1 MILAAA
7 IGLPVGPV
15 IADYFGPATTARWML
30 AKAANEFDQGNVV
43 EAQKLL
49 EDAYKKSPDIAADRN
64 FLRQLDRVEANNE
77 SSAVSSFYVDLW
89 EQRIGRIENP
99 AIRSEAAFAISSLL
113 SNRKKFDD
121 AARILNVNLPP
132 IEERTA
138 VQNNQMAYMR
148 ALAGKDLEQALV
160 EIDMAIKT
168 AENESFLDTKGWVLH
183 RMGRNE
189 EALVVMDKSLEKLT
203 EAWSSN
209 PKLERCLVRIEELQ
223 AQSAAATPPS
233 DMPSDNTESANPAIE
248 NARPEPLAAEPLAA
262 EPVAAEPVA
271 AEPVAAEP
279 LAAEPLAAE
288 PLAAEPAVSS
298 RTKGWGVD
306 ALLEEFPELS
316 RGLPETL
323 EIYAT
328 LRYHR
333 LRICEALGKTQE
345 VARETAWLHAFS
357 KKELDELF

>member
-1 MILAAA
+1 MSSGTFVNRMILAAA

-89 EQRIGRIENP
+89 EQRIGQIENP

-132 IEERTA
+132 LEERTA

-148 ALAGKDLEQALV
+148 ALAGKDLEQALI

-189 EALVVMDKSLEKLT
+189 EALVVMDKSLAKLT
-203 EAWSSN
+203 EAWSAN

-223 AQSAAATPPS
+223 AQP
-233 DMPSDNTESANPAIE
+233 
-248 NARPEPLAAEPLAA
+248 
-262 EPVAAEPVA
+262 
-271 AEPVAAEP
+271 
-279 LAAEPLAAE
+279 
-288 PLAAEPAVSS
+288 AAEPANAESANAESANAESANAESVAAGSVVSS

-345 VARETAWLHAFS
+345 VAREAAWLHAFS

>member
-7 IGLPVGPV
+7 IGLPVGPG

-89 EQRIGRIENP
+89 EQRIGQIENP

-132 IEERTA
+132 LEERTA

-148 ALAGKDLEQALV
+148 ALAGKDLEQALI
-160 EIDMAIKT
+160 EIDTAIKT

-189 EALVVMDKSLEKLT
+189 EALVVMDKSLAKLT
-203 EAWSSN
+203 EAWNSN

-223 AQSAAATPPS
+223 AQP
-233 DMPSDNTESANPAIE
+233 
-248 NARPEPLAAEPLAA
+248 
-262 EPVAAEPVA
+262 
-271 AEPVAAEP
+271 
-279 LAAEPLAAE
+279 
-288 PLAAEPAVSS
+288 AAEPANAESANAESVAAGSVVSS

>member
-1 MILAAA
+1 MSSGTFVNRMILAAA

-30 AKAANEFDQGNVV
+30 AKAANEFDQGNVD

-89 EQRIGRIENP
+89 EQRIGQIENP

-132 IEERTA
+132 LEERTA

-148 ALAGKDLEQALV
+148 ALAGKDLEQALI
-160 EIDMAIKT
+160 EIDTAIKT

-189 EALVVMDKSLEKLT
+189 EALVVMDKSLAKLT
-203 EAWSSN
+203 EAWSAN

-223 AQSAAATPPS
+223 AQP
-233 DMPSDNTESANPAIE
+233 
-248 NARPEPLAAEPLAA
+248 
-262 EPVAAEPVA
+262 
-271 AEPVAAEP
+271 
-279 LAAEPLAAE
+279 
-288 PLAAEPAVSS
+288 AAEPANAESANAESANAESANAESVAAGSVVSS

-345 VARETAWLHAFS
+345 VAREAAWLHAFS

>member
-1 MILAAA
+1 MSSGTFVNRMILAAA

-64 FLRQLDRVEANNE
+64 FLRQLDRVEADNE

-148 ALAGKDLEQALV
+148 ALAGKELEQALV

-189 EALVVMDKSLEKLT
+189 EALVVMDKSLAKLT
-203 EAWSSN
+203 EAWNSN

-223 AQSAAATPPS
+223 AQP
-233 DMPSDNTESANPAIE
+233 
-248 NARPEPLAAEPLAA
+248 
-262 EPVAAEPVA
+262 
-271 AEPVAAEP
+271 
-279 LAAEPLAAE
+279 
-288 PLAAEPAVSS
+288 AAEPANAEPANAEPANAEPANAEPANAESMVSS

-333 LRICEALGKTQE
+333 MRICEALGKTQE

>member
-1 MILAAA
+1 MSSGTFVNRMILAAA

-89 EQRIGRIENP
+89 EQRIGQIENP

-121 AARILNVNLPP
+121 AARILTVNLPP
-132 IEERTA
+132 LEERTA

-148 ALAGKDLEQALV
+148 ALAGKDLEQALI

-189 EALVVMDKSLEKLT
+189 EALVVMDKSLAKLT
-203 EAWSSN
+203 EAWSAN

-223 AQSAAATPPS
+223 AQP
-233 DMPSDNTESANPAIE
+233 
-248 NARPEPLAAEPLAA
+248 
-262 EPVAAEPVA
+262 
-271 AEPVAAEP
+271 
-279 LAAEPLAAE
+279 
-288 PLAAEPAVSS
+288 AAEPATAEPAAAESANAESVVSS

-345 VARETAWLHAFS
+345 VAREAAWLYAFS

>member
-1 MILAAA
+1 MSSGTFVNRMILAAA

-64 FLRQLDRVEANNE
+64 FLKQLDRVEANNE

-99 AIRSEAAFAISSLL
+99 AIRSEAALAISSLL

-121 AARILNVNLPP
+121 AARILNLNLPP
-132 IEERTA
+132 FEKRTA

-168 AENESFLDTKGWVLH
+168 AENESYLDTKGWVLH

-189 EALVVMDKSLEKLT
+189 EALVVMDKSLAKLT
-203 EAWSSN
+203 EAWNAN

-223 AQSAAATPPS
+223 AEELQ
-233 DMPSDNTESANPAIE
+233 
-248 NARPEPLAAEPLAA
+248 A
-262 EPVAAEPVA
+262 EPVATEPVA
-271 AEPVAAEP
+271 TEPV
-279 LAAEPLAAE
+279 
-288 PLAAEPAVSS
+288 VSS
-298 RTKGWGVD
+298 KAKGWGVD

>member
-1 MILAAA
+1 MSSDTFVNRMILAAA

-64 FLRQLDRVEANNE
+64 FLKQLDRVEANNE
-77 SSAVSSFYVDLW
+77 SSAVSGIYVDLW
-89 EQRIGRIENP
+89 EQRIGQIENL
-99 AIRSEAAFAISSLL
+99 AIPSEAAIAISSLL
-113 SNRKKFDD
+113 SNRKKFDE

-132 IEERTA
+132 LEERTA

-168 AENESFLDTKGWVLH
+168 AENESFLDTKAWVLH
-183 RMGRNE
+183 RLGRNE
-189 EALVVMDKSLEKLT
+189 EALVVMDKSLAKLT
-203 EAWSSN
+203 EAWNAN
-209 PKLERCLVRIEELQ
+209 PKLEQCLVRIAELQ
-223 AQSAAATPPS
+223 AAELQA
-233 DMPSDNTESANPAIE
+233 E
-248 NARPEPLAAEPLAA
+248 PEASETTAAE
-262 EPVAAEPVA
+262 
-271 AEPVAAEP
+271 
-279 LAAEPLAAE
+279 
-288 PLAAEPAVSS
+288 SS
-298 RTKGWGVD
+298 ASSKTKGWGVD

-333 LRICEALGKTQE
+333 LRIFEALGKTQE

>member
-1 MILAAA
+1 MSSGTFVNRMILAAA

-30 AKAANEFDQGNVV
+30 ARAANEFDQGNVLG
-43 EAQKLL
+43 AQKLL

-64 FLRQLDRVEANNE
+64 FLKQLDRVEANNE

-89 EQRIGRIENP
+89 EKRIGQIENP
-99 AIRSEAAFAISSLL
+99 EIRSEAAFAISSLL
-113 SNRKKFDD
+113 SNRKKFDE

-132 IEERTA
+132 LEERTA

-168 AENESFLDTKGWVLH
+168 AENESYLDTKGWVLH

-189 EALVVMDKSLEKLT
+189 EALVVMDKSLAKLT

-223 AQSAAATPPS
+223 A
-233 DMPSDNTESANPAIE
+233 ESATA
-248 NARPEPLAAEPLAA
+248 EPTAAEPTA
-262 EPVAAEPVA
+262 
-271 AEPVAAEP
+271 
-279 LAAEPLAAE
+279 
-288 PLAAEPAVSS
+288 S
-298 RTKGWGVD
+298 RKTKGWGVD
-306 ALLEEFPELS
+306 ALLEEFPVLS

-333 LRICEALGKTQE
+333 LCICEALGKTQE
-345 VARETAWLHAFS
+345 VAREAAWLHAFS

>member
-1 MILAAA
+1 MSSGTFVNRMILAAA

-30 AKAANEFDQGNVV
+30 ARAANEFDQGNVLG
-43 EAQKLL
+43 AQKLL

-64 FLRQLDRVEANNE
+64 FLKQLDRVEANNE

-89 EQRIGRIENP
+89 EKRIGQIENP
-99 AIRSEAAFAISSLL
+99 EIRSEAAFAISSLL
-113 SNRKKFDD
+113 SNRKKFDE

-132 IEERTA
+132 LEERTA

-148 ALAGKDLEQALV
+148 ALAGKDLDQALV

-168 AENESFLDTKGWVLH
+168 AENESYLDTKGWVLH

-189 EALVVMDKSLEKLT
+189 EALVVMDKSLAKLT

-223 AQSAAATPPS
+223 A
-233 DMPSDNTESANPAIE
+233 ESATA
-248 NARPEPLAAEPLAA
+248 EPTAAEPTAA
-262 EPVAAEPVA
+262 EPTA
-271 AEPVAAEP
+271 
-279 LAAEPLAAE
+279 
-288 PLAAEPAVSS
+288 S
-298 RTKGWGVD
+298 RKTKGWGVD

-333 LRICEALGKTQE
+333 LCICEALGKTQE
-345 VARETAWLHAFS
+345 VAREAAWLHAFS

>member
-1 MILAAA
+1 MSSGTFVNRMILAAA

-64 FLRQLDRVEANNE
+64 FLKQLDRVEANNE

-99 AIRSEAAFAISSLL
+99 AIRAEAALAISSLL

-121 AARILNVNLPP
+121 AARILNLNLPP
-132 IEERTA
+132 FEKRTA

-168 AENESFLDTKGWVLH
+168 AENESYLDTKGWVLH

-189 EALVVMDKSLEKLT
+189 EALVVMDKSLAKLT
-203 EAWSSN
+203 EAWNAN
-209 PKLERCLVRIEELQ
+209 PKLERCLVRIGELQAEELQ
-223 AQSAAATPPS
+223 A
-233 DMPSDNTESANPAIE
+233 ESV
-248 NARPEPLAAEPLAA
+248 AAESVAA
-262 EPVAAEPVA
+262 ESVAAEPV
-271 AEPVAAEP
+271 
-279 LAAEPLAAE
+279 
-288 PLAAEPAVSS
+288 VSS
-298 RTKGWGVD
+298 KAKGWGVD

>member
-1 MILAAA
+1 MSSGTFVNRMILAAA

-89 EQRIGRIENP
+89 EQRIGQIENP

-132 IEERTA
+132 LEERTA

-148 ALAGKDLEQALV
+148 ALAGKDLEQALI
-160 EIDMAIKT
+160 EIDTAIKT

-189 EALVVMDKSLEKLT
+189 EALVVMDKSLAKLT
-203 EAWSSN
+203 EAWSAN

-223 AQSAAATPPS
+223 AQP
-233 DMPSDNTESANPAIE
+233 
-248 NARPEPLAAEPLAA
+248 
-262 EPVAAEPVA
+262 
-271 AEPVAAEP
+271 
-279 LAAEPLAAE
+279 
-288 PLAAEPAVSS
+288 AAEPAAAEPANAEPANAEPANAEPANAESVVSS

-345 VARETAWLHAFS
+345 VAREAAWLHAFS

>member
-1 MILAAA
+1 MSSGTFVNRMILAAA

-64 FLRQLDRVEANNE
+64 FLKQLDRVEANNE

-148 ALAGKDLEQALV
+148 ALAGKELEQALV

-189 EALVVMDKSLEKLT
+189 EALVVMDKSLAKLT
-203 EAWSSN
+203 EAWNSN

-233 DMPSDNTESANPAIE
+233 DMPSDNTESANPAAE
-248 NARPEPLAAEPLAA
+248 NAPPEPA
-262 EPVAAEPVA
+262 
-271 AEPVAAEP
+271 
-279 LAAEPLAAE
+279 
-288 PLAAEPAVSS
+288 AAEPAVSS

-333 LRICEALGKTQE
+333 MRICEALGKTQE

>member
-1 MILAAA
+1 MSSGTFVNRMILAAA

-64 FLRQLDRVEANNE
+64 FLRQLDRVEANND

-132 IEERTA
+132 FEERTA

-189 EALVVMDKSLEKLT
+189 EALVVMDQSLEKLT

-223 AQSAAATPPS
+223 AQSAAATPPT
-233 DMPSDNTESANPAIE
+233 DMPSDNTESANTAIE
-248 NARPEPLAAEPLAA
+248 NARPEP
-262 EPVAAEPVA
+262 VAAEPV
-271 AEPVAAEP
+271 
-279 LAAEPLAAE
+279 
-288 PLAAEPAVSS
+288 AAEPAVSS

-333 LRICEALGKTQE
+333 MRICEALGKTQE

>member
-1 MILAAA
+1 MSSGTFVNRMILAAA

-30 AKAANEFDQGNVV
+30 ARAANEFDQGNVLG
-43 EAQKLL
+43 AQKLL

-64 FLRQLDRVEANNE
+64 FLKQLDRVEANNE

-89 EQRIGRIENP
+89 EKRIGQIENP
-99 AIRSEAAFAISSLL
+99 EIRSEAAFAISSLL
-113 SNRKKFDD
+113 SNRKKFDE

-132 IEERTA
+132 LEERTA

-168 AENESFLDTKGWVLH
+168 AENESYLDTKGWVLH

-189 EALVVMDKSLEKLT
+189 EALVVMDKSLAKLT

-223 AQSAAATPPS
+223 A
-233 DMPSDNTESANPAIE
+233 ESATA
-248 NARPEPLAAEPLAA
+248 EPTAAEPTA
-262 EPVAAEPVA
+262 
-271 AEPVAAEP
+271 
-279 LAAEPLAAE
+279 
-288 PLAAEPAVSS
+288 S
-298 RTKGWGVD
+298 RKTKGWGVD

-333 LRICEALGKTQE
+333 LCICEALGKTQE
-345 VARETAWLHAFS
+345 VAREAAWLHAFS

>member
-64 FLRQLDRVEANNE
+64 FLKQLDRVEANNE

-99 AIRSEAAFAISSLL
+99 AIRSEAALAISSLL

-121 AARILNVNLPP
+121 AARILNLNLPP
-132 IEERTA
+132 FEERTA

-168 AENESFLDTKGWVLH
+168 AENESYLDTKGWVLH

-189 EALVVMDKSLEKLT
+189 EALVVMDKSLAKLT
-203 EAWSSN
+203 EAWNAN
-209 PKLERCLVRIEELQ
+209 PKLERCLVRIGELQAEELQ
-223 AQSAAATPPS
+223 A
-233 DMPSDNTESANPAIE
+233 ESV
-248 NARPEPLAAEPLAA
+248 AAESVAA
-262 EPVAAEPVA
+262 ESVAAEPV
-271 AEPVAAEP
+271 
-279 LAAEPLAAE
+279 
-288 PLAAEPAVSS
+288 VSS
-298 RTKGWGVD
+298 KAKGWGVD

>member
-99 AIRSEAAFAISSLL
+99 AIRSEAALAITSLL

-132 IEERTA
+132 LEERTA

-189 EALVVMDKSLEKLT
+189 EALVVMDKSLAKLT

-223 AQSAAATPPS
+223 AQSAAATLPTDMPS
-233 DMPSDNTESANPAIE
+233 DMSSDNTESANTAIE
-248 NARPEPLAAEPLAA
+248 NAPP
-262 EPVAAEPVA
+262 EPVAAEPV
-271 AEPVAAEP
+271 
-279 LAAEPLAAE
+279 
-288 PLAAEPAVSS
+288 AAEPAVSS

-333 LRICEALGKTQE
+333 MRICEALGKTQE

>member
-1 MILAAA
+1 MSSGTFVNRMILAAA

-64 FLRQLDRVEANNE
+64 FLKQLDRVEANNE

-99 AIRSEAAFAISSLL
+99 AIRAEAALAISSLL

-121 AARILNVNLPP
+121 AARILNLNLPP
-132 IEERTA
+132 FEERTA

-168 AENESFLDTKGWVLH
+168 AENESYLDTKGWVLH

-189 EALVVMDKSLEKLT
+189 EALVVMDKSLAKLT
-203 EAWSSN
+203 EAWNAN

-223 AQSAAATPPS
+223 AEPVATEPVA
-233 DMPSDNTESANPAIE
+233 TEPVAIE
-248 NARPEPLAAEPLAA
+248 PVATEPVAAESTAA
-262 EPVAAEPVA
+262 EPVATEPV
-271 AEPVAAEP
+271 
-279 LAAEPLAAE
+279 
-288 PLAAEPAVSS
+288 VSS
-298 RTKGWGVD
+298 KAKGWGVD

>member
-1 MILAAA
+1 MSSGTFVNRMILAAA

-64 FLRQLDRVEANNE
+64 FLKQLDRVEANNE

-99 AIRSEAAFAISSLL
+99 AIRAEAALAISSLL

-121 AARILNVNLPP
+121 AARILNLNLPP
-132 IEERTA
+132 FEERTA

-168 AENESFLDTKGWVLH
+168 AENESYLDTKGWVLH

-189 EALVVMDKSLEKLT
+189 EALVVMDKSLAKLT
-203 EAWSSN
+203 EAWNAN
-209 PKLERCLVRIEELQ
+209 PKLERCLVRIGELQ
-223 AQSAAATPPS
+223 
-233 DMPSDNTESANPAIE
+233 
-248 NARPEPLAAEPLAA
+248 A
-262 EPVAAEPVA
+262 EPVATEPVA
-271 AEPVAAEP
+271 TEPVATEP
-279 LAAEPLAAE
+279 VATEPV
-288 PLAAEPAVSS
+288 VSS
-298 RTKGWGVD
+298 KAKGWGVD

>member
-1 MILAAA
+1 MSSGTFVNRMILAAA

-89 EQRIGRIENP
+89 EQRIGQIENP

-132 IEERTA
+132 LEERTA

-148 ALAGKDLEQALV
+148 ALAGKDLEQALI
-160 EIDMAIKT
+160 EIDTAIKT

-189 EALVVMDKSLEKLT
+189 EALVVMDKSLAKLT
-203 EAWSSN
+203 EAWSAN

-223 AQSAAATPPS
+223 AQP
-233 DMPSDNTESANPAIE
+233 
-248 NARPEPLAAEPLAA
+248 
-262 EPVAAEPVA
+262 
-271 AEPVAAEP
+271 
-279 LAAEPLAAE
+279 
-288 PLAAEPAVSS
+288 AAEPANAESANAESANAESVAAGSVVSS

-345 VARETAWLHAFS
+345 VAREAAWLHAFS

>member
-1 MILAAA
+1 MSSGTFVNRMILAAA

-64 FLRQLDRVEANNE
+64 FLKQLDRVEANNE

-99 AIRSEAAFAISSLL
+99 AIRAEAALAISSLL

-121 AARILNVNLPP
+121 AARILNLNLPP
-132 IEERTA
+132 FEERTA

-168 AENESFLDTKGWVLH
+168 AENESYLDTKGWVLH

-189 EALVVMDKSLEKLT
+189 EALVVMDKSLAKLT
-203 EAWSSN
+203 EAWNAN
-209 PKLERCLVRIEELQ
+209 PKLERCLVRIGELQAEELQ
-223 AQSAAATPPS
+223 A
-233 DMPSDNTESANPAIE
+233 ESV
-248 NARPEPLAAEPLAA
+248 AAESVAA
-262 EPVAAEPVA
+262 ESVAAESVAAEPV
-271 AEPVAAEP
+271 
-279 LAAEPLAAE
+279 
-288 PLAAEPAVSS
+288 VSGKA
-298 RTKGWGVD
+298 KGWGVD

>member
-64 FLRQLDRVEANNE
+64 FLKQLDRVEANNE

-99 AIRSEAAFAISSLL
+99 AIRAEAALAISSLL

-121 AARILNVNLPP
+121 AARILNLNLPP
-132 IEERTA
+132 FEERTA

-168 AENESFLDTKGWVLH
+168 AENESYLDTKGWVLH

-189 EALVVMDKSLEKLT
+189 EALVVMDKSLAKLT
-203 EAWSSN
+203 EAWNAN

-223 AQSAAATPPS
+223 AEELQ
-233 DMPSDNTESANPAIE
+233 
-248 NARPEPLAAEPLAA
+248 A
-262 EPVAAEPVA
+262 EPVATEPVA
-271 AEPVAAEP
+271 TEPV
-279 LAAEPLAAE
+279 
-288 PLAAEPAVSS
+288 VSS
-298 RTKGWGVD
+298 KAKGWGVD

>member
-15 IADYFGPATTARWML
+15 VADYFGPATTARWML
-30 AKAANEFDQGNVV
+30 AKAANAFDQGNVA

-49 EDAYKKSPDIAADRN
+49 EEAYTKSPDIAADRN
-64 FLRQLDRVEANNE
+64 FLKQVDRVEANND

-89 EQRIGRIENP
+89 ERRIGQIENP

-113 SNRKKFDD
+113 SKRKKFDD
-121 AARILNVNLPP
+121 AARILSENLPSL
-132 IEERTA
+132 EQRTA

-148 ALAGKDLEQALV
+148 ALAGKNLDEALV
-160 EIDMAIKT
+160 EIDTAIKT

-189 EALVVMDKSLEKLT
+189 EALIVMDKSLAKLI

-223 AQSAAATPPS
+223 AQAAGPASQTASQTGQETAS
-233 DMPSDNTESANPAIE
+233 DT
-248 NARPEPLAAEPLAA
+248 
-262 EPVAAEPVA
+262 PVADTPVA
-271 AEPVAAEP
+271 DTPVAEAP
-279 LAAEPLAAE
+279 VA
-288 PLAAEPAVSS
+288 S
-298 RTKGWGVD
+298 RSKGWGVD

-323 EIYAT
+323 EIFAT

-345 VARETAWLHAFS
+345 VDRETAWLQAFS
-357 KKELDELF
+357 KKELEELF

>member
-1 MILAAA
+1 MSSGTFVNRMILAAA

-89 EQRIGRIENP
+89 EQRIGQIENP

-132 IEERTA
+132 LEERTA

-148 ALAGKDLEQALV
+148 ALAGKDLEQALI
-160 EIDMAIKT
+160 EIDTAIKT

-189 EALVVMDKSLEKLT
+189 EALVVMDKSLAKLT
-203 EAWSSN
+203 EAWSAN

-223 AQSAAATPPS
+223 AQ
-233 DMPSDNTESANPAIE
+233 PAV
-248 NARPEPLAAEPLAA
+248 EPAAAEPSNA
-262 EPVAAEPVA
+262 ESVAAGS
-271 AEPVAAEP
+271 
-279 LAAEPLAAE
+279 
-288 PLAAEPAVSS
+288 AVSS

-345 VARETAWLHAFS
+345 VAREAAWLHAFS

>member
-1 MILAAA
+1 MSSGTFVNRMILAAA

-89 EQRIGRIENP
+89 EQRIGQIENP

-132 IEERTA
+132 LEERTA

-148 ALAGKDLEQALV
+148 ALAGKDLEQALI
-160 EIDMAIKT
+160 EIDTAIKT

-189 EALVVMDKSLEKLT
+189 EALVVMDKSLAKLT
-203 EAWSSN
+203 EAWSAN

-223 AQSAAATPPS
+223 AQP
-233 DMPSDNTESANPAIE
+233 
-248 NARPEPLAAEPLAA
+248 
-262 EPVAAEPVA
+262 
-271 AEPVAAEP
+271 
-279 LAAEPLAAE
+279 
-288 PLAAEPAVSS
+288 AAEPAAAEPSNAEPSNAEPSNAEPSNAESVAAGSVVSS

-345 VARETAWLHAFS
+345 VAREAAWLHAFS

>member
-1 MILAAA
+1 
-7 IGLPVGPV
+7 
-15 IADYFGPATTARWML
+15 ML

-64 FLRQLDRVEANNE
+64 FLKQLDRVEANNE

-99 AIRSEAAFAISSLL
+99 AIRAEAALAISSLL

-121 AARILNVNLPP
+121 AARILNLNLPP
-132 IEERTA
+132 FEKRTA

-168 AENESFLDTKGWVLH
+168 AENESYLDTKGWVLH

-189 EALVVMDKSLEKLT
+189 EALVVMDKSLAKLT
-203 EAWSSN
+203 EAWNAN
-209 PKLERCLVRIEELQ
+209 PKLERCLVRIGELQ
-223 AQSAAATPPS
+223 
-233 DMPSDNTESANPAIE
+233 
-248 NARPEPLAAEPLAA
+248 A
-262 EPVAAEPVA
+262 EPVATEPVA
-271 AEPVAAEP
+271 TEPVATEP
-279 LAAEPLAAE
+279 VATEPV
-288 PLAAEPAVSS
+288 VSS
-298 RTKGWGVD
+298 KAKGWGVD

>member
-1 MILAAA
+1 MSSGTFVNRMILAAA

-64 FLRQLDRVEANNE
+64 FLKQLDRVEANNE

-99 AIRSEAAFAISSLL
+99 AIRAEAALAISSLL

-121 AARILNVNLPP
+121 AARILNLNLPP
-132 IEERTA
+132 FEERTA

-168 AENESFLDTKGWVLH
+168 AENESYLDTKGWVLH

-189 EALVVMDKSLEKLT
+189 EALVVMDKSLAKLT
-203 EAWSSN
+203 EAWNAN
-209 PKLERCLVRIEELQ
+209 PKLERCLVRIGELQAEELQ
-223 AQSAAATPPS
+223 A
-233 DMPSDNTESANPAIE
+233 E
-248 NARPEPLAAEPLAA
+248 PEAA

-271 AEPVAAEP
+271 AEPVATEP
-279 LAAEPLAAE
+279 V
-288 PLAAEPAVSS
+288 VSS
-298 RTKGWGVD
+298 KAKGWGVD

>member
-1 MILAAA
+1 MSSGTFVNRMILAAA

-64 FLRQLDRVEANNE
+64 FLRQLDRVEANND

-189 EALVVMDKSLEKLT
+189 EALVVMDKSLAKLT
-203 EAWSSN
+203 EAWNSN

-223 AQSAAATPPS
+223 AQSAAATLPTDMPS
-233 DMPSDNTESANPAIE
+233 DMSSDNTESANTAIE
-248 NARPEPLAAEPLAA
+248 NAPP
-262 EPVAAEPVA
+262 EPVAAEPV
-271 AEPVAAEP
+271 
-279 LAAEPLAAE
+279 
-288 PLAAEPAVSS
+288 AAEPAVSS

-333 LRICEALGKTQE
+333 MRICEALGKTQE

>member
-1 MILAAA
+1 MSSGTFVNRMILAAA

-43 EAQKLL
+43 AAQKLL

-132 IEERTA
+132 LEERTA

-189 EALVVMDKSLEKLT
+189 EALVVMDKSLAKLT

-223 AQSAAATPPS
+223 AQSAAATPPA
-233 DMPSDNTESANPAIE
+233 DTPSDNIESANPAIE
-248 NARPEPLAAEPLAA
+248 NARPEP
-262 EPVAAEPVA
+262 V
-271 AEPVAAEP
+271 
-279 LAAEPLAAE
+279 
-288 PLAAEPAVSS
+288 AAEPAVSS

-333 LRICEALGKTQE
+333 MRICDALGKTQE

>member
-132 IEERTA
+132 LEERTA

-223 AQSAAATPPS
+223 AQSAAATLPTDMPS
-233 DMPSDNTESANPAIE
+233 DMSSDNTESANTAIE
-248 NARPEPLAAEPLAA
+248 NAPP
-262 EPVAAEPVA
+262 EPVAAEPV
-271 AEPVAAEP
+271 
-279 LAAEPLAAE
+279 
-288 PLAAEPAVSS
+288 AAEPAVSS

-333 LRICEALGKTQE
+333 MRICEALGKTQE

>member
-1 MILAAA
+1 
-7 IGLPVGPV
+7 V

-64 FLRQLDRVEANNE
+64 FLRQLDRVEANND

-148 ALAGKDLEQALV
+148 ALAGKELEQALV

-189 EALVVMDKSLEKLT
+189 EALVVMDKSLAKLT
-203 EAWSSN
+203 EAWNSN

-233 DMPSDNTESANPAIE
+233 DMPSDNTESANPAAE
-248 NARPEPLAAEPLAA
+248 NAPPEPA
-262 EPVAAEPVA
+262 
-271 AEPVAAEP
+271 
-279 LAAEPLAAE
+279 
-288 PLAAEPAVSS
+288 AAEPAVSS

-333 LRICEALGKTQE
+333 MRICEALGKTQE

>member
-64 FLRQLDRVEANNE
+64 FLRQLDRVEANND

-189 EALVVMDKSLEKLT
+189 EALVVMDKSLAKLT
-203 EAWSSN
+203 EAWNSN

-223 AQSAAATPPS
+223 VQSAAATPPSDTPS

-248 NARPEPLAAEPLAA
+248 NARPEPLAAEP
-262 EPVAAEPVA
+262 V
-271 AEPVAAEP
+271 
-279 LAAEPLAAE
+279 
-288 PLAAEPAVSS
+288 AAEPAVSS

>member
-1 MILAAA
+1 MSSGTFVNRMILAAA

-64 FLRQLDRVEANNE
+64 FLKQLDRVEANNE

-99 AIRSEAAFAISSLL
+99 AIRAEAALAISSLL

-121 AARILNVNLPP
+121 AARILNLNLPP
-132 IEERTA
+132 FEKRTA

-168 AENESFLDTKGWVLH
+168 AENESYLDTKGWVLH

-189 EALVVMDKSLEKLT
+189 EALVVMDKSLAKLT
-203 EAWSSN
+203 EAWNAN
-209 PKLERCLVRIEELQ
+209 PKLERCLVRIGELQAEELQ
-223 AQSAAATPPS
+223 A
-233 DMPSDNTESANPAIE
+233 ESV
-248 NARPEPLAAEPLAA
+248 AAESVAA
-262 EPVAAEPVA
+262 ESVAAEPV
-271 AEPVAAEP
+271 
-279 LAAEPLAAE
+279 
-288 PLAAEPAVSS
+288 VSGKA
-298 RTKGWGVD
+298 KGWGVD